1 MKKSNLYLFFT
12 VLFTSCVLISNII
25 AIKTFQV
32 GPWTLPCAVIVFPIS
47 YIMSDVIAEVYGF
60 AAARKTMWLGF
71 SMNLLMVIMF
81 QITIALPAPSY
92 FTGQEA
98 VAMVMGNTPRLLVS
112 GLISYIVGSWA
123 NATVLSAMKRK
134 TAESG
139 GKGFG
144 ARAVVSTLVGEFI
157 DSLIFIPLA
166 FYGTMPLD
174 SLGTMILLQP
184 TVKTVYEILVLP
196 FTYRLV
202 AWVKKTEGIDTYDV
216 GVQYK
221 LFGKV

>member
-25 AIKTFQV
+25 AGKTFQV
-32 GPWTLPCAVIVFPIS
+32 GPWVLPCAVIVFPIS

-60 AAARKTMWLGF
+60 VAARRTMWLGF

-92 FTGQEA
+92 FAGQEA
-98 VAMVMGNTPRLLVS
+98 FATVLGNTPRLLVS
-112 GLISYIVGSWA
+112 GLISYVIGSWA

-134 TAESG
+134 TQDVG

-144 ARAVVSTLVGEFI
+144 VRAVVSTLVGEFI

-166 FYGTMPLD
+166 FYGTMPLG

-184 TVKTVYEILVLP
+184 TVKTVYEIIVLP
-196 FTYRLV
+196 LTYRLV
-202 AWVKKTEGIDTYDV
+202 AWVKKTEGIDVYDV

-221 LFGKV
+221 LFGKA